1 LIASLVNLPPDISA
15 EDLRSKLNA
24 AISSNMD
31 WSNGDD
37 ESLYETF
44 GEIRKNLNKKRKV
57 KKGVNA
63 LPQEIQSPLI
73 SLLDTLK
80 GYGLFLVPVVELEN
94 WLGDQ
99 NIEVSKAKKTLWAN
113 GAASQIRQIRL

>member
-24 AISSNMD
+24 AISSNID

-63 LPQEIQSPLI
+63 LPQEI
-73 SLLDTLK
+73 
-80 GYGLFLVPVVELEN
+80 
-94 WLGDQ
+94 
-99 NIEVSKAKKTLWAN
+99 
-113 GAASQIRQIRL
+113 